1 MEKGRTSQARKIQ
14 PRFFIKVGDKIIVI
28 EIKEDAL
35 INKIKENGDLAKEIK
50 AKYRYAMDHF
60 QRLNNLQNEQIY
72 YFSFLT
78 PADFD
83 NFFGVLRKGKFSG
96 FKSKL
101 DAELEKE

>member
-1 MEKGRTSQARKIQ
+1 
-14 PRFFIKVGDKIIVI
+14 
-28 EIKEDAL
+28 
-35 INKIKENGDLAKEIK
+35 
-50 AKYRYAMDHF
+50 MDHF

-83 NFFGVLRKGKFSG
+83 NFFGVLRKSKFSG

-101 DAELEKE
+101 DAEIEKE